1 MIARGVGGV
10 VGGRY
15 TLPNRSVN
23 SRCTEPLFK
32 LTMIDCGV
40 FNNADLGVNAGVVL
54 AGWLPVLD
62 LLDEAVGVVVED
74 AGFARPPRGMRS
86 G

>member
-1 MIARGVGGV
+1 MIHSAQSFSEQPLHL
-10 VGGRY
+10 
-15 TLPNRSVN
+15 TSV
-23 SRCTEPLFK
+23 E

-54 AGWLPVLD
+54 GGWLPELD